1 MDEANYDIDYKS
13 MFENLKKFVQNHFE
27 VENEFF
33 SLTRELGELQPYSNE
48 FSENM
53 FKMKMVD
60 QVKVMRI
67 AVELGKLQKELCEKY
82 GFDSDVEV
90 TEYD

>member
-1 MDEANYDIDYKS
+1 
-13 MFENLKKFVQNHFE
+13 

-33 SLTRELGELQPYSNE
+33 SLSKELSELQPYINA
-48 FSENM
+48 FSDNI

-60 QVKVMRI
+60 QVKTMRI
-67 AVELGKLQKELCEKY
+67 AVELGRLQKELCEKY
-82 GFDSDVEV
+82 GFDDDVEV